1 MVYNLAY
8 TKIFQLKTTIVEAI
22 NIPDPFGDWDTDPN
36 LDVQGH
42 QEKWNTILLEMRIM
56 VLSQLISN
64 MIFII
69 PFWITGK
76 RK

>member
-1 MVYNLAY
+1 
-8 TKIFQLKTTIVEAI
+8 
-22 NIPDPFGDWDTDPN
+22 
-36 LDVQGH
+36 VQGH
-42 QEKWNTILLEMRIM
+42 QEKWNTILSEMRIM
-56 VLSQLISN
+56 VLAQLISN